1 MGRNIIVLLFWNT
14 IWFYHVLVRES
25 SMSSWGAGFDQSFKM
40 PTSFR
45 IVSSSWGTKTICF
58 WKPSAISSLRKRIER
73 ERSHQL
79 HAFGLLGLAAVE
91 CTGHQLDKS
100 PRLDPDQNRSILDLS
115 GRVSRRRQQGT
126 GTREGWCLLGNSFR
140 HKSVFPNRS
149 ISPLLFM
156 YTNSYFFS
164 FLILLQLKITFHK
177 CREKRVY
184 QKI

>member
-1 MGRNIIVLLFWNT
+1 MIDFQKYLSLYQSFFFIERECIEFIVLLFWNT

-45 IVSSSWGTKTICF
+45 IVSCSWGTKTICF
-58 WKPSAISSLRKRIER
+58 WKPSAISSLKERIER

-79 HAFGLLGLAAVE
+79 QAFSLLGRWVHA
-91 CTGHQLDKS
+91 GHQLDKS

-126 GTREGWCLLGNSFR
+126 GTREG
-140 HKSVFPNRS
+140 
-149 ISPLLFM
+149 
-156 YTNSYFFS
+156 
-164 FLILLQLKITFHK
+164 
-177 CREKRVY
+177 
-184 QKI
+184 